1 MKIGLSG
8 NIGSFSEEA
17 TDYYCQKENIKDY
30 QKEYLISAEK
40 ALASVEDGTVDLGI
54 FPIENSNGG
63 IVYEA
68 VYAMAK
74 HLFEIQKMFEID
86 IRHNLIVKPGTKK
99 EDIKVIA
106 SHPQAL
112 KQCRM
117 YIKQHWPDAELK
129 EWSDTASAVKAVK
142 ESELPEGSAAIASS
156 KAAEIHKMEILED
169 GIQDLKFNFTTFLAI
184 TKK

>member
-74 HLFEIQKMFEID
+74 HLFEIQKIQ
-86 IRHNLIVKPGTKK
+86 LI
-99 EDIKVIA
+99 
-106 SHPQAL
+106 
-112 KQCRM
+112 
-117 YIKQHWPDAELK
+117 
-129 EWSDTASAVKAVK
+129 
-142 ESELPEGSAAIASS
+142 ESKNIIIEMLI
-156 KAAEIHKMEILED
+156 
-169 GIQDLKFNFTTFLAI
+169 
-184 TKK
+184 